1 MAREVIH
8 VEPLRGTIAHS
19 GAREDPRASRP
30 LSRRRITIQHAFQEA
45 KCFKFIT
52 AQWSTSFSPFSQ
64 TFPVPFTEPNDTI
77 LRLNSSVS

>member
-1 MAREVIH
+1 MAREAIH

-19 GAREDPRASRP
+19 GARDDPRASRP
-30 LSRRRITIQHAFQEA
+30 LSRRITIQHAFQEA

-52 AQWSTSFSPFSQ
+52 AQWSTSFSPVSQ
-64 TFPVPFTEPNDTI
+64 TFQVPFTEPNDRI